1 MDLMTKLQIL
11 QHWHAQSSLK
21 QQALVKG
28 YIVTHPGIS
37 TSDDW
42 FLYLAGVFGIGKM
55 QSGDMDIDSQVQ

>member
-1 MDLMTKLQIL
+1 MDAMTKLQVL

-28 YIVTHPGIS
+28 YLMSHPGIS

-42 FLYLAGVFGIGKM
+42 LFYLAGVFGVTRERQG
-55 QSGDMDIDSQVQ
+55 QFDLDSLVH